1 MAEQLV
7 TANDVEERLLNRTF
21 TDDEKLVIN
30 HWIGDLLAEIRLS
43 IVDLDELAEDPDY
56 LATLKR
62 VIYSAVKRV
71 LDNPRGLRQMSISI
85 DDYTRSETIDSTAS
99 AGVLYLTDQ
108 EWAQLVPTLD
118 VDVFSIRT
126 VATPGYAQTPPE
138 WWS

>member
-7 TANDVEERLLNRTF
+7 TADDVESRLLNKKFSEEERA
-21 TDDEKLVIN
+21 VID

-43 IVDLDELAEDPDY
+43 ISDLDKLAEDKNY
-56 LATLKR
+56 LATLQR
-62 VIYSAVKRV
+62 VIYSSVKRV

-108 EWAQLVPTLD
+108 EWSQLVPQLD

-126 VATPGYAQTPPE
+126 VVEAGYAQHPPE
-138 WWS
+138 WW

>member
-1 MAEQLV
+1 MAEPLV
-7 TANDVEERLLNRTF
+7 TAEDVEERLLNRTF

-43 IVDLDELAEDPDY
+43 IVDLDKLAEDADY

-62 VIYSAVKRV
+62 VIYASVKRV

-99 AGVLYLTDQ
+99 AGVLYLTDA
-108 EWAQLVPTLD
+108 EWAQLVPSLD